1 MDYQHHN
8 SVQDKVIVK
17 FKEVHGEI
25 YNYSLVQYM
34 KNTIK
39 VKIICPEHGVF
50 EQTPEKHKQGKK
62 CPRCSKGYKLLQ
74 EDVLDRFKTV
84 HQDKYDYS
92 LFEYNRN
99 NIKSKIICPEHGVF
113 EQTPNVHWNGS
124 GCPKCKIKNLFLNN
138 KDVLDRFKTV
148 HQDKYN
154 YSLFEYNGNNIKS
167 KIICP
172 EHGVFEQTPI
182 NHWNGQ
188 GCPFCSKNKKL
199 FQEEVLEKFNK
210 VHKDKYNYS
219 LVEYINRD
227 TKVKIICPEHG
238 IFEQNPSSHWN
249 GYGCPHC
256 SKENYKENNPQIL
269 SQFEVLSQFKK
280 VHQDKYNYSLF
291 EYNGNNIKSK
301 IICPEHGIF
310 EQVPMTHKIGVGC
323 PQCKTNKKEEFLIN
337 LFKEYNI
344 NYIYNDRNLIKPLEI
359 DILVP
364 DFNFGIEHNGLAFH
378 SYGISNWSATDNYDK
393 LDKRKHLLKTIEM
406 EKNKYQ
412 LFHIREDHLLN
423 ENKKDIWKSILLNK
437 CGISHK
443 KDARKL
449 QVIDLSNHNSFT
461 KEFLENNHLQGHCNA
476 LIQLGLQDT
485 KTGAI
490 YSIMTFGKSRFNKN
504 IEYELLRFCNLK
516 FHNVRGAASKLLKTF
531 ERMYKPSS
539 IISYANRDWSMGNL
553 YSKLGFRY
561 SHTSEPN
568 YIYTNVNTIEI
579 ISREKTKK
587 HKLKDFLESRNL
599 IFKEELSERDNMI
612 LNGFRIYY
620 DTGNLVYHKYY
631 KEI

>member
-8 SVQDKVIVK
+8 SIQDKVILK
-17 FKEVHGEI
+17 FKEVHGDR
-25 YNYSLVQYM
+25 YDYSLVQYV
-34 KNTIK
+34 KNITK

-74 EDVLDRFKTV
+74 EDVLDRFKKV

-92 LFEYNRN
+92 LFNYNGN

-138 KDVLDRFKTV
+138 EDVLDRFKKV

-154 YSLFEYNGNNIKS
+154 YSLFNYNGNNIKS

-199 FQEEVLEKFNK
+199 SQEEVLEKFNK
-210 VHKDKYNYS
+210 AHKDEYDYS
-219 LVEYINRD
+219 LVDYINRD
-227 TKVKIICPEHG
+227 TKVKIICPKHG
-238 IFEQNPSSHWN
+238 VFEQSPSSHWS

-256 SKENYKENNPQIL
+256 SKENYKENNPQVL

-301 IICPEHGIF
+301 IICPEHGVF

-323 PQCKTNKKEEFLIN
+323 PQCKTNKKEEFIIS

-364 DFNFGIEHNGLAFH
+364 DFNFGIEHNGLLFH
-378 SYGISNWSATDNYDK
+378 SYGISNWSAINNYDK
-393 LDKRKHLLKTIEM
+393 LNKRKHLSKTIEM
-406 EKNKYQ
+406 EKANYQ

-443 KDARKL
+443 KDARKFK
-449 QVIDLSNHNSFT
+449 IINLSNHNSFV
-461 KEFLENNHLQGHCNA
+461 KDFLENNHLQGSCPA
-476 LIQLGLQDT
+476 SIQLGLQDP
-485 KTGAI
+485 KTGGI

-516 FHNVRGAASKLLKTF
+516 FHNVRGAASKLLKAF
-531 ERMYKPSS
+531 ERMYKPKSL
-539 IISYANRDWSMGNL
+539 ISYANRDWSQGNL
-553 YSKLGFRY
+553 YSKLGFAY

-587 HKLKDFLESRNL
+587 HKLKDFLEDRNL

-612 LNGFRIYY
+612 NNGYRIYY

>member
-17 FKEVHGEI
+17 FKEVHGDT
-25 YNYSLVQYM
+25 YNYSLVQYI
-34 KNTIK
+34 KNNIK
-39 VKIICPEHGVF
+39 VKIICQKHGVF

-62 CPRCSKGYKLLQ
+62 CPRCSKGYKFLQ

-84 HQDKYDYS
+84 HQDKYNYS
-92 LFEYNRN
+92 LFEYNGN

-199 FQEEVLEKFNK
+199 SQEEVLKKFNK
-210 VHKDKYNYS
+210 VHKDKYDYS

-238 IFEQNPSSHWN
+238 VFDQNPSSHWN

-269 SQFEVLSQFKK
+269 SQFKVLSQFQK
-280 VHQDKYNYSLF
+280 VHQDKYDYSLF

-301 IICPEHGIF
+301 IICSEHGVF

-323 PQCKTNKKEEFLIN
+323 PQCKTNSKEEFLIY

-364 DFNFGIEHNGLAFH
+364 DFNFGIEHNGLLFH

-539 IISYANRDWSMGNL
+539 IISYANRDWSQGNL

-620 DTGNLVYHKYY
+620 DTGNLVYHKHY

>member
-17 FKEVHGEI
+17 FKEVHGDT
-25 YNYSLVQYM
+25 YNYSLVQYI
-34 KNTIK
+34 KNNIK
-39 VKIICPEHGVF
+39 VKIICQKHGVF

-62 CPRCSKGYKLLQ
+62 CPRCSKGYKFLQ

-84 HQDKYDYS
+84 HRDKYDYS
-92 LFEYNRN
+92 LFEYNGN

-113 EQTPNVHWNGS
+113 EQAPNVHWNGS

-188 GCPFCSKNKKL
+188 GCPFCLKNKKL
-199 FQEEVLEKFNK
+199 SQEEVLKKFNK
-210 VHKDKYNYS
+210 VHKDKYDYS

-238 IFEQNPSSHWN
+238 VFDQNPSSHWN

-269 SQFEVLSQFKK
+269 SQFKVLSQFQK
-280 VHQDKYNYSLF
+280 VHRDKYDYSLF

-301 IICPEHGIF
+301 IICPEHGVF

-323 PQCKTNKKEEFLIN
+323 PQCKTNSKEEFLID

-364 DFNFGIEHNGLAFH
+364 DFNFGIEHNGLLFH

-443 KDARKL
+443 IHTRKL

-485 KTGAI
+485 KTGDI

-553 YSKLGFRY
+553 YSKLGFKY

-568 YIYTNVNTIEI
+568 YIYININTFEI

-587 HKLKDFLESRNL
+587 HKLKDFLESRDL

>member
-8 SVQDKVIVK
+8 SAQDKVIVK
-17 FKEVHGEI
+17 FKEVHGDT
-25 YNYSLVQYM
+25 YNYSLVQYI
-34 KNTIK
+34 KNNIK
-39 VKIICPEHGVF
+39 VKIICQKHGVF

-62 CPRCSKGYKLLQ
+62 CPRCSKGYKFLQ

-84 HQDKYDYS
+84 HQDKYNYS
-92 LFEYNRN
+92 LFKYNGN

-199 FQEEVLEKFNK
+199 SQEEVLKKFNK
-210 VHKDKYNYS
+210 VHKDKYDYS

-238 IFEQNPSSHWN
+238 VFDQNPSSHWN

-269 SQFEVLSQFKK
+269 SQFKVLSQFQK
-280 VHQDKYNYSLF
+280 VHQDKYDYSLF

-301 IICPEHGIF
+301 IICSEHGVF

-323 PQCKTNKKEEFLIN
+323 PQCKTNSKEEFLIY

-364 DFNFGIEHNGLAFH
+364 DFNFGIEHNGLLFH

-539 IISYANRDWSMGNL
+539 IISYANRDWSQGNL

-620 DTGNLVYHKYY
+620 DTGNLVYHKHY